1 MRQFKVKC
9 AEQSGINEKKKNKAG
24 TDSTCHHFKRSQR
37 GSDSNE
43 KKSEVSS
50 LDGSI

>member
-9 AEQSGINEKKKNKAG
+9 AEQSGINEKNKAG
-24 TDSTCHHFKRSQR
+24 TDSTCYHFKRSQR
-37 GSDSNE
+37 GSDSDE
-43 KKSEVSS
+43 KKSEVYS